1 MVGEDEDGSVV
12 RRVVA
17 PPPLPSVVGPMA
29 TNRPKHVPPE
39 NPSSDIGETARRK
52 VVVDARHAG
61 VTSVYLLKRSG
72 GEHPLVQHHAA
83 DTERVGEV
91 LMGASAVAIEGKG
104 EALNPQF
111 SHERHLSCE

>member
-1 MVGEDEDGSVV
+1 MF
-12 RRVVA
+12 RPRIQA
-17 PPPLPSVVGPMA
+17 PILVKPRA
-29 TNRPKHVPPE
+29 AK
-39 NPSSDIGETARRK
+39 SSSARR
-52 VVVDARHAG
+52 AA
-61 VTSVYLLKRSG
+61 VTSVYLLKRSS
-72 GEHPLVQHHAA
+72 GEAPLVQRHAA

>member
-29 TNRPKHVPPE
+29 TNRPKHVPTE
-39 NPSSDIGETARRK
+39 NPRSDIGEPACRK
-52 VVVDARHAG
+52 VVIDASRAA

-72 GEHPLVQHHAA
+72 GEGPLVQRHAA

-91 LMGASAVAIEGKG
+91 LMGASAVAIEGREK
-104 EALNPQF
+104 L
-111 SHERHLSCE
+111 